1 MIAFRFIE
9 AASGAVSIVF
19 LLNDS
24 CYIVERDNVIIDGE
38 SAVDD
43 VNFPADASEG
53 FVSAASAVPLAV
65 NISAGGEILYLYY
78 WLVFTGNP
86 TVVGQRVEMIQY
98 LVKMILFTLR

>member
-43 VNFPADASEG
+43 VNFPADADDG
-53 FVSAASAVPLAV
+53 LIGAASAVPFTVDIGAR
-65 NISAGGEILYLYY
+65 GEVLYLYGR
-78 WLVFTGNP
+78 LVLPRNS
-86 TVVGQRVEMIQY
+86 TVVGQ
-98 LVKMILFTLR
+98 

>member
-1 MIAFRFIE
+1 ME

-43 VNFPADASEG
+43 VNFPADADDG
-53 FVSAASAVPLAV
+53 LIGAASAVPFTV
-65 NISAGGEILYLYY
+65 DIGTGGEVLDLYGG
-78 WLVFTGNP
+78 LVLPRNP
-86 TVVGQRVEMIQY
+86 TVVG
-98 LVKMILFTLR
+98 